1 MDDFG
6 SRLRTLRKEAGITQT
21 ELAEKLNVHLQTVS
35 KWERGLS
42 EPDFSLF
49 GELADILG
57 VSLEKLVG
65 AEEGETVFSGTFDAA
80 AFGKNLAKLRK
91 DKGESQEQLAELL
104 SATASAVSK
113 WERGIVCPDRAQL
126 LLLAEH
132 AGQPVSRLYYGIGEK
147 ARTETPAQAVLRKRY
162 TLLWAG
168 LGALVC
174 AALIVFSVFLP
185 QVFPAE
191 KEDLITVTVDGVEM
205 TVDSDIWFGPHHE
218 EREGYEFVGW
228 VDAEGNALSVPME
241 QVPDGT
247 EFCSVYRP
255 AEYTLD
261 YWLNGGTLP
270 QGAPYTI
277 TVESGSVQLPLPQK
291 SGAAF
296 EGWFLTPDYSGEPVT
311 SVTCAAADV
320 SLYARWS
327 ETVYTIRY
335 DLADGGVMYKPNTET
350 VTAEEEIALSEPLRA
365 GSNFLGWYDAP
376 AGGERYETVGGAD
389 AKNLTLYAHWQE
401 CGDLFTILYET
412 DGGVTDGQN
421 PNSVGTG
428 EWVSIL
434 FEATKTGYDFVGWN
448 SKADGTGTWYTELYG
463 IRSDLVLYAVYTPEI
478 YTVVYELGGGTYY
491 DGKENPN
498 RITYGE
504 KVPLASVA
512 KAGHTFRGWFDAET
526 GGNEVTQIDESNI
539 LRLHTLYARFKENV
553 YICEPIFSAAGGGI
567 QN

>member
-168 LGALVC
+168 LGALFCV
-174 AALIVFSVFLP
+174 ALIVFSVFLP

-191 KEDLITVTVDGVEM
+191 EEDLITVTVDGVEM

-247 EFCSVYRP
+247 RFCSVYRP

-327 ETVYTIRY
+327 DTVYTIRY
-335 DLADGGVMYKPNTET
+335 DLADGGVMYKPNPET

-421 PNSVGTG
+421 PNSVGAG

-463 IRSDLVLYAVYTPEI
+463 IRSDLVLYAVYTPE
-478 YTVVYELGGGTYY
+478 T
-491 DGKENPN
+491 D
-498 RITYGE
+498 
-504 KVPLASVA
+504 VPAARLAAVSAVTGRQIR
-512 KAGHTFRGWFDAET
+512 AGSPVRK
-526 GGNEVTQIDESNI
+526 
-539 LRLHTLYARFKENV
+539 R
-553 YICEPIFSAAGGGI
+553 
-567 QN
+567 

>member
-168 LGALVC
+168 LGALFCV
-174 AALIVFSVFLP
+174 ALIVFSVFLP
-185 QVFPAE
+185 QIFPAGN
-191 KEDLITVTVDGVEM
+191 EDLITVTVDGVEM

-261 YWLNGGTLP
+261 YWLNGGALP

-291 SGAAF
+291 SGTAF

-327 ETVYTIRY
+327 DTVYTIRY
-335 DLADGGVMYKPNTET
+335 DLADGGVMYKPNPET

-421 PNSVGTG
+421 PNSVGAG

-463 IRSDLVLYAVYTPEI
+463 IRSDLVLYAVYTPE
-478 YTVVYELGGGTYY
+478 T
-491 DGKENPN
+491 D
-498 RITYGE
+498 
-504 KVPLASVA
+504 VPSARLAAVSAVTGRQIR
-512 KAGHTFRGWFDAET
+512 AGSPVRK
-526 GGNEVTQIDESNI
+526 
-539 LRLHTLYARFKENV
+539 R
-553 YICEPIFSAAGGGI
+553 
-567 QN
+567 